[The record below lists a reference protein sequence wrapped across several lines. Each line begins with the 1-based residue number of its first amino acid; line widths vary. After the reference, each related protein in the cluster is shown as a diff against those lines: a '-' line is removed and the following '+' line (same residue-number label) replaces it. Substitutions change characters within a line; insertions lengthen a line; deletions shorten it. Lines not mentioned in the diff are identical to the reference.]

1 MALSTGEKA
10 LIAIAAVGGLVLVA
24 KAASSAAPQN
34 ISNKPIQATSY
45 VTGNP
50 VPNILAEQ
58 PGAGLGEVAGQPSF
72 NMYPGQTVTFDWTL
86 INPNDFPVQIQFSFP
101 TFTSTNG
108 PVLSYNGLNL
118 TIDANS
124 TKTFPITITLPSN
137 APIGK
142 TWEGILSA
150 AAGSSGVSEGVAKI
164 LTVTSI
170 SPTSTTIIS

>member
-58 PGAGLGEVAGQPSF
+58 PGA
-72 NMYPGQTVTFDWTL
+72 
-86 INPNDFPVQIQFSFP
+86 
-101 TFTSTNG
+101 
-108 PVLSYNGLNL
+108 
-118 TIDANS
+118 
-124 TKTFPITITLPSN
+124 
-137 APIGK
+137 IGK